1 MRKIVWV
8 FNSVFGLMEVVEAQA
23 AYLVLGEQR
32 ALLQADD
39 RHVRR
44 PRNLSGG
51 KMIFRLGCFSSDET
65 KTNARHANQF
75 YTEWNPIKLKVHS
88 VKKNV
93 VEEDALTT
101 YLELKLD
108 HTVVSYSK

>member
-1 MRKIVWV
+1 MALTFGAENGFRRISSVQPALAFDMRKIVWV

-51 KMIFRLGCFSSDET
+51 KMIFRLGCVSSDET
-65 KTNARHANQF
+65 KT
-75 YTEWNPIKLKVHS
+75 
-88 VKKNV
+88 
-93 VEEDALTT
+93 DAQICN
-101 YLELKLD
+101 
-108 HTVVSYSK
+108 